1 MNDQLS
7 ADNTRQCRVCGEPAT
22 EIICRPCQA
31 KIHGEAAHRKQQIE
45 REVRTDTGR
54 K

>member
-7 ADNTRQCRVCGEPAT
+7 AHKTKHCRVCGEPAAET
-22 EIICRPCQA
+22 ICRPCQA
-31 KIHGEAAHRKQQIE
+31 KIHREAARSKQQIE